1 MKTVLKYAGVVLT
14 AESIKKTHE
23 WFANNARA
31 CIAEVERGEVRV
43 NDQARY
49 FAECN
54 ARAAMH
60 DAHANGTATDEFKY
74 SFTFLQFAHTAQT
87 GECIALL
94 P

>member
-1 MKTVLKYAGVVLT
+1 MQPKFAGVELT
-14 AESIKKTHE
+14 EASIKATHK
-23 WFANNARA
+23 WFADNARA

-43 NDQARY
+43 NDQASY
-49 FAECN
+49 FADCN

-74 SFTFLQFAHTAQT
+74 SLTFLQFAHTEQT
-87 GECIALL
+87 GECVALL